1 VSSEISA
8 VALGSHI
15 SDPRSEM
22 TEPWLKQQ

>member
-1 VSSEISA
+1 MSSEISA

-15 SDPRSEM
+15 SDPRSDM